1 MQEENKSVFVVSE
14 DFTGQRLDV
23 FITKMCDL
31 IPSRSFAAK
40 LIDQKKVTVD
50 GRLRKPSFALT
61 CNQKVEIDLSFL
73 EDVQESPLAEDI
85 PLSILFED
93 QDLIVIDKPA
103 GIVVHPGAGVR
114 SGTLV
119 NAILG
124 HCGMTLPSLGS
135 PARAGIVH
143 RLDRDTSGVMVVA
156 KSQRALTKLS
166 IQFAQHEQLR
176 KYHALVYGGFSKKC
190 RAEDTKLETWHGR
203 DPRNR
208 IKYAVQPEGIGKKA
222 VLFYRVLDEF
232 CHDMISLVECR
243 LETGRTHQIRVQMAS
258 LGHGVLGDALYTNA
272 PQQIRNQKQFFAQLN
287 QMVTRQMLHAV
298 ELGFKHPADDQ
309 MMTFRAEYPKD
320 FQQSLHWLRETTDA

>member
-1 MQEENKSVFVVSE
+1 MQEENKSTFAVSE
-14 DFTGQRLDV
+14 DFTNQRLDV

-50 GRLRKPSFALT
+50 GRLRKPSFALA

-73 EDVQESPLAEDI
+73 EEVQESPMAENI

-93 QDLIVIDKPA
+93 QDVIVLDKPA
-103 GIVVHPGAGVR
+103 GMVVHPGAGVR

-166 IQFAQHEQLR
+166 VQFSKHEQLR
-176 KYHALVYGGFSKKC
+176 KYHSIVYGGFPKECLTKS
-190 RAEDTKLETWHGR
+190 TKLETWHGR

-208 IKYAVQPEGIGKKA
+208 IKYAVQPEGTGKKA
-222 VLFYRVLDEF
+222 VLFYRVLDAF
-232 CHDMISLVECR
+232 CHNLFSLVECQ

-258 LGHGVLGDALYTNA
+258 LGHGVVGDAVYANA
-272 PQQIRNQKQFFAQLN
+272 PQQLRHQKELFAQLN
-287 QMVTRQMLHAV
+287 QLILRQMLHAV
-298 ELGFKHPADDQ
+298 ELGFKHPATDEV
-309 MMTFRAEYPKD
+309 MTFRADYPQD
-320 FQQSLHWLRETTDA
+320 FQQALQWLQETTDV